1 MSASRN
7 LMSATAVVA
16 GLTFLPGVAPAQTAA
31 PPAAAASAAVDP
43 ASIKALE
50 TMGAFLRTL
59 NGFEMKADIV
69 MDEVSDDGRKVQIGS
84 TATYRVRKPN
94 GFAIDL
100 VSDRKVRHLI
110 YDGRTLTLYAPRV
123 GFFAQAS
130 APSTIRETLNVLSDD
145 YGIEVPLED
154 LFRWGE
160 PGDSRD
166 RLDEGLYVGPARLN
180 GVETDQFA
188 YSTGD
193 LDWQLW
199 IQRGDKPVPVRI
211 VIVDTA
217 DPAQPQF
224 AANLVWTTNPTFKDA
239 DFTFTPPASAR
250 SITFAKTDV
259 AGQ

>member
-7 LMSATAVVA
+7 LMAATAVAA
-16 GLTFLPGVAPAQTAA
+16 GLILLPGVASAQTET
-31 PPAAAASAAVDP
+31 PPATATPAVDP

-50 TMGAFLRTL
+50 TMGAYLRTL
-59 NGFEMKADIV
+59 TAFEMKADIV
-69 MDEVSDDGRKVQIGS
+69 MDEVNDDGRKVQIGS

-94 GFAIDL
+94 GFVIDL

-110 YDGRTLTLYAPRV
+110 YDGRKMTLYAPKV
-123 GFFAQAS
+123 GFFAQVS
-130 APSTIRETLNVLSDD
+130 APPTIRETLDVMHDD
-145 YGIEVPLED
+145 YDIEVPLED

-160 PGDSRD
+160 PDDSREQ
-166 RLDEGLYVGPARLN
+166 LDAGLYVGPARLN
-180 GVETDQFA
+180 GVETDQYA

-199 IQRGDKPVPVRI
+199 IRRGDKPVPMRI

-224 AANLVWTTNPTFKDA
+224 AANLAWNTSPTFTDA
-239 DFTFTPPASAR
+239 DFTFTPPANAR

-259 AGQ
+259 SGQ